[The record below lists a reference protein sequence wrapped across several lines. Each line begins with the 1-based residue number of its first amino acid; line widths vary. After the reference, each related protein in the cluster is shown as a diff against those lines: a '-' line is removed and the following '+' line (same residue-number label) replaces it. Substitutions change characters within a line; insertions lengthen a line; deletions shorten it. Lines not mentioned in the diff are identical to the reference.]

1 MKQSTSTSDVFRDQ
15 AARLYSHEW
24 QKKFPLMSQFLA
36 DQQANAASHNA
47 AIEADAEKW
56 ITEIKEG
63 LNSST
68 DPDEQQ
74 QLQQMI
80 NIAENARDTG
90 KSGSTGPTFSSGT
103 SLLLTT

>member
-1 MKQSTSTSDVFRDQ
+1 
-15 AARLYSHEW
+15 
-24 QKKFPLMSQFLA
+24 MSQFLA
-36 DQQANAASHNA
+36 DQQANAAAHNA

-90 KSGSTGPTFSSGT
+90 KSAKYWAYIFFRYLT
-103 SLLLTT
+103 SPNYT